1 MVQDEYKVNLE
12 VFEGP
17 LDLLLYL
24 IRKEEVD
31 IYNIPIERVTTQYLE
46 YLNLMKLLD
55 LNIAGEFIVMAATL
69 MMIKSRMLLPVE
81 ERPEL
86 EAEEEDPRWDLVRQL
101 LEYKKF
107 KDAAMRLQDMEI
119 RQENVFAGG
128 GKSVAIE
135 PQDAGTALQDIS
147 LFDLITAFSSV
158 LKRARPEE
166 IGEIFA
172 TQYTVADK
180 IQVILKDMSRGGE
193 RSFVSFFPPTASKH
207 EVICTFLAMLELIRL
222 HQVRVRQDRHFDEI
236 LVCGVEN
243 PPSFENV
250 WAEEPAAA
258 EISVNKPEPE
268 PPGTVD
274 EGDEHGES

>member
-31 IYNIPIERVTTQYLE
+31 IYNIPIERITTQYME

-81 ERPEL
+81 DRPEL
-86 EAEEEDPRWDLVRQL
+86 EEEEEDPRWDLVRQL

-128 GKSVAIE
+128 GKNVVIE

-172 TQYTVADK
+172 SQYTVADK
-180 IQVILKDMSRGGE
+180 IQVILADMAQGVE
-193 RSFVSFFPPTASKH
+193 RSFASFFPPTASKH

-222 HQVRVRQDRHFDEI
+222 HQIRVRQKRHFEDI
-236 LVCGVEN
+236 LICGMEN
-243 PPSFENV
+243 PPPMEGV
-250 WAEEPAAA
+250 WAEQPEAT
-258 EISVNKPEPE
+258 EDSGSEPEPE
-268 PPGTVD
+268 PSGEPD
-274 EGDEHGES
+274 EGDKHVEP